1 MRPCCA
7 PEGEPAA
14 SSTGVSRRAYRGLLS
29 DLPADDTPGLDKDP
43 VSHRKEG
50 KFLPPDALSPV
61 LDPDFVPDDDPTTA
75 EAKRARE
82 HPEETGS

>member
-1 MRPCCA
+1 M
-7 PEGEPAA
+7 
-14 SSTGVSRRAYRGLLS
+14 S
-29 DLPADDTPGLDKDP
+29 DIPADDTPGLDKDAEIGR
-43 VSHRKEG
+43 SGG